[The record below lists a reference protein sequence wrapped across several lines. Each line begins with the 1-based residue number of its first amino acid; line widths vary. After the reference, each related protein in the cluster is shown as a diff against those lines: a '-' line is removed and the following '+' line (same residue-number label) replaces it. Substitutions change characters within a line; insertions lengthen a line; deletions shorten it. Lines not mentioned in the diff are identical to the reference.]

1 MHAMKRSTEVSR
13 IMEQTPHI
21 VRAWRLLRLGLHVL
35 RGVLTAILVL
45 PWGSPGLRMT
55 LTREWS
61 RSLLD
66 LLGVQ
71 LRVRGNPLDAAD
83 HNVLVVSN
91 HVSWLDIYLLNTV
104 RPLRFVS
111 KAEIRNWPVVGRL
124 AVFTGT
130 LFLERGRRRDTARVN
145 DAVSIALTSGDC
157 VAFFPE
163 GTTTDGTYLKPFLS
177 SLLQAAINAQA
188 ELRPV
193 ALRYILPDGG
203 IDRAAAYCGDMSMM
217 DSLRNILAR
226 REIRAE
232 LIFLEPIPTSGK
244 HRRELARQAEQLIS
258 SALYP
263 ASPHTT
269 PGTAGDPPAAT
280 R

>member
-1 MHAMKRSTEVSR
+1 MGETSR
-13 IMEQTPHI
+13 I
-21 VRAWRLLRLGLHVL
+21 VRAWRQLRLGLHIL
-35 RGVLTAILVL
+35 RGVLTALLVL
-45 PWGSPGLRMT
+45 PWGSADLRMA

-61 RSLLD
+61 RSLLN
-66 LLGVQ
+66 LLGVR
-71 LRVRGNPLDAAD
+71 LKVRGNPMDVASRNML
-83 HNVLVVSN
+83 LVSN

-111 KAEIRNWPVVGRL
+111 KAEVRTWPVVGWL

-130 LFLERGRRRDTARVN
+130 LFLERGKRRDTARVN
-145 DAVSIALTSGDC
+145 DAVSSALANGDC

-163 GTTTDGTYLKPFLS
+163 GTTTDGTHLKPFLS

-193 ALRYILPDGG
+193 ALRYVLPDGSAD
-203 IDRAAAYCGDMSMM
+203 IAAAYYGNMSMM

-226 REIRAE
+226 KEIRAE
-232 LIFLEPIPTSGK
+232 LIFLEPISTSGK
-244 HRRELARQAEQLIS
+244 HRRDLAQQAEQAIS
-258 SALYP
+258 SALHP
-263 ASPHTT
+263 ATRRT
-269 PGTAGDPPAAT
+269 KPGTAGDPPAAT

>member
-1 MHAMKRSTEVSR
+1 MEYTSR
-13 IMEQTPHI
+13 L
-21 VRAWRLLRLGLHVL
+21 VRAWRLLRLGLHIL

-61 RSLLD
+61 RSLLA
-66 LLGVQ
+66 LLCVH
-71 LRVRGNPLDAAD
+71 LEVRGKPLDLASR
-83 HNVLVVSN
+83 NVLLVSN

-104 RPLRFVS
+104 RPVRFVS
-111 KAEIRNWPVVGRL
+111 KAEVRSWPIVGWL

-145 DAVSIALTSGDC
+145 DAVTAALANGDC

-163 GTTTDGTYLKPFLS
+163 GTTTDGTHLKPFLS
-177 SLLQAAINAQA
+177 SLLQAAINAQST
-188 ELRPV
+188 LQPV
-193 ALRYILPDGG
+193 ALRYVRPDGG
-203 IDRAAAYCGDMSMM
+203 ADIEPAYHGDMSMM

-232 LIFLEPIPTSGK
+232 LLFLDPISSCGK
-244 HRRELARQAEQLIS
+244 QRRELAHQAELAIS
-258 SALYP
+258 SVLYP
-263 ASPHTT
+263 ASPRTAA
-269 PGTAGDPPAAT
+269 GTAGDPPGAA